1 MAADEA
7 IRVPPLR
14 SATIV
19 PLLLRLVEHDCSRK
33 FPSVISKHTCFF
45 PLLEVRLTSDGMG
58 VTGAVMVLGHIEP
71 DIALRA

>member
-45 PLLEVRLTSDGMG
+45 PLLEVRLTSDG
-58 VTGAVMVLGHIEP
+58 VTGAVMVLGYIEP
-71 DIALRA
+71 EIALRA